1 MFEPKRTYTV
11 IEPNCHTL
19 ITSTT
24 PSGAAKKVY
33 SKCVRPFLPKNDIKE
48 HKTHTIR
55 IQNEYG
61 KIFEYEVHEVEK
73 HDIVKRGDKEI
84 PYTYN
89 VVVKS
94 KNIHK
99 NKESGRDSRR
109 KSNSRSMSPIQ
120 SYSPCKEPIVFFKR
134 SVPKK

>member
-33 SKCVRPFLPKNDIKE
+33 SKCVRPFLPKNDTKE
-48 HKTHTIR
+48 HKTHKIR

-99 NKESGRDSRR
+99 NKDSRG
-109 KSNSRSMSPIQ
+109 KSNSRSMSPIH
-120 SYSPCKEPIVFFKR
+120 SYSSCKEPIVFFKR
-134 SVPKK
+134 SIPKNSVK